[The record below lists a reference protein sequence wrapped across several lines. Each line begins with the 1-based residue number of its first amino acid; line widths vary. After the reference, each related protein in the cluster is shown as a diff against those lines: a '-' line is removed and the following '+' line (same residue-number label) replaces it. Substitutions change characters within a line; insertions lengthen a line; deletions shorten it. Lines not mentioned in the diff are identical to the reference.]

1 MARARTNTRSSARD
15 VFAKTRIDHAS
26 ETFQDYVE
34 AIDDIVSRDGSCRVR
49 DLVESMKVSH
59 VTVVRIVRRIAAA
72 GLATKEPHGPIALTA
87 EGKRMAR
94 ASRERH
100 AVVVAF
106 LRLIGVPEA
115 EARSDAEG
123 MEHHVGPHTLAAMRR
138 ALAETK
144 PARFG
149 GSR

>member
-1 MARARTNTRSSARD
+1 MARARQNTIGSTRD

-34 AIDDIVSRDGSCRVR
+34 AIDDIVSREGTCRVR

-59 VTVVRIVRRIAAA
+59 VTVVRIVRRIAGA

-87 EGKRMAR
+87 EGKRLAR

-100 AVVVAF
+100 AVVVEF
-106 LRLIGVPEA
+106 LRSIGVPESD
-115 EARSDAEG
+115 ARSDAEG
-123 MEHHVGPHTLAAMRR
+123 MEHHVGQQTLAAMRR
-138 ALAETK
+138 ALGSAK
-144 PARFG
+144 SARAG
-149 GSR
+149 APR